1 MTTEFPYISV
11 DLKEGLSKQIFQISA
26 LLHAQ
31 NNRTI
36 IFEDENCLST
46 LFEDQF
52 YVLPAHDFR
61 HISFTQFTYDTD
73 LQHHTEQTKHN
84 MLLKGA
90 FQTFKH
96 MTDGLREKIIH
107 AVYSNQDLMYKAYDK
122 YNEIKRYF
130 GEQTEDND
138 MISMH
143 IKINT
148 SADKSRVY
156 LDYYKKALQI
166 AGKRFVVVFSDDI
179 EWCKKN
185 VAKNL
190 YQYEKIYFV
199 DTRELPETDEID
211 FLVMSMFQHH
221 ILANSSFSLWASF
234 ISAYDNDKQLI
245 IAPTDWYHHEK
256 TTITIHPIYHKKIS
270 HII

>member
-11 DLKEGLSKQIFQISA
+11 ELTEGLGKQVFQLSA
-26 LLHAQ
+26 LLHMQ

-36 IFEDENCLST
+36 IFEDENCLSR
-46 LFEDQF
+46 LFQDQF
-52 YVLPAHDFR
+52 YVLPNYDYR
-61 HISFTQFTYDTD
+61 RISFTQITYDTD
-73 LQHHTEQTKHN
+73 LQHPTEQSKHN
-84 MLLKGA
+84 MMLKGA
-90 FQTFKH
+90 FQTFKC
-96 MTDGLREKIIH
+96 MTEGLRKKMINL
-107 AVYSNQDLMYKAYDK
+107 VYSNHDLMYKAYDK

-130 GEQTEDND
+130 GEDTSDND
-138 MISMH
+138 MICMH
-143 IKINT
+143 VKINT
-148 SADKSRVY
+148 SADKSRLY

-166 AGKRFVVVFSDDI
+166 AGKKFVVVFSDDI

-234 ISAYDNDKQLI
+234 ISAYDNDEQLI
-245 IAPTDWYHHEK
+245 IAPTDWYHEK
-256 TTITIHPIYHKKIS
+256 QTITIHPIYHKKIS